1 MEGIRA
7 IRTKSGKNFTQTYPT
22 KEYKEFLERF
32 KEATKDMSWQF
43 EKTASLKIIFNGAF
57 SNRASDLDNILK
69 PSLDALQKCFDWND
83 KYVYEIEAHKVLVKK
98 GNEKLEINI
107 EEIK

>member
-1 MEGIRA
+1 
-7 IRTKSGKNFTQTYPT
+7 
-22 KEYKEFLERF
+22 
-32 KEATKDMSWQF
+32 MSWQF
-43 EKTASLKIIFNGAF
+43 EKTANLKITFKGFF

-83 KYVYEIEAHKVLVKK
+83 KYVFEIEAYKDLVKK

>member
-1 MEGIRA
+1 
-7 IRTKSGKNFTQTYPT
+7 
-22 KEYKEFLERF
+22 
-32 KEATKDMSWQF
+32 MSWQF

-69 PSLDALQKCFDWND
+69 PFLDALQKCFDCND